1 VFIGDIESYEHSFKG
16 SEFMFKG
23 FTPQTIDFMW
33 NLRLNNHK
41 TWFEANKESF
51 KQDFQSPMKALGQ
64 EVFEGIVSE
73 YGKYGFIH
81 KVSRI
86 YRDARR
92 VRDGE
97 PYRCNL
103 WFSIEKP
110 SEEWTS
116 TPVFWFDLSPETWS
130 YGLGYYQA
138 KPMTMAKFRARID
151 NDPGRLEKLAKTLE
165 KQDEFILDGEEYK
178 RKKEA
183 SSGKLPKWY
192 NKKSFSLIH
201 TQKNGGELYLPELAG
216 RLVKGYKFL
225 MPFYD
230 YFITLDS
237 DPEPK

>member
-1 VFIGDIESYEHSFKG
+1 
-16 SEFMFKG
+16 MFNG

-33 NLRLNNHK
+33 NLRLNNERS
-41 TWFEANKESF
+41 WFEANKEAF
-51 KQDFQSPMKALGQ
+51 KQDFQEPMKALAQ
-64 EVFEGIVSE
+64 EVFDRITADH
-73 YGKYGFIH
+73 GKHGFMH

-92 VRDGE
+92 VRNGE
-97 PYRCNL
+97 PYRSNL
-103 WFSIEKP
+103 WFCIEKP

-116 TPVFWFDLSPETWS
+116 TPVFWFELAPEEWS

-138 KPMTMAKFRARID
+138 KPITMAKHRARID
-151 NDPGRLEKLAKTLE
+151 RNPAKFEKLFAPLA

-178 RKKEA
+178 RVKEA
-183 SSGKLPKWY
+183 PSPKVAAWY

-201 TQKNGGELYLPELAG
+201 KQPNGEELYSPNLAD
-216 RLVKGYKFL
+216 RIVSGYQFL

-237 DPEPK
+237 DPDPA